1 MGVEYIQSNLTA
13 GELTPELHARTDI
26 TKYDNGV
33 AIAENMVI
41 LPHGGMRRRPG
52 LSKIT
57 DTLVS
62 EDARM
67 APFVFNTAQKYIVL
81 FRPGF
86 IDIYRDGVKVL
97 SALASPY
104 LTLAVIDEIDVIQ
117 AADTM
122 IITHETIAPQK
133 LIRLGSD
140 SSWSISAI
148 TFTDA
153 PTFNFGVSVSDY
165 ENTGATNVQS
175 ILIGDVVF
183 NNDGD
188 AINGTD
194 KTYYEALTAQP
205 SIDLAL
211 QDYTNATNWVEVG
224 KIEPAWSATRGYP
237 AVCTFHQNRLWL
249 AGSTELPTTIW
260 GSKTSGFFN
269 FGLGTGLADDA
280 LADTLDTDEYN
291 KITNIFTGRS
301 LQVFT
306 TGAEFYNNAP
316 VITPT
321 ESGWVRQTGY
331 GSKRMR
337 PIIIDGA
344 TLFVDSSQRT
354 IRQFLF
360 DFNEDSYTAIN
371 LTLLSSHLVTNV
383 KAMAAIKGTQYDVG
397 DYVYV
402 VNEDG
407 TCAVLNTMRSEQIT
421 GWTHWTTDGLF
432 KDVIVVDKDVYFL
445 VLRNSS
451 YFIEKLTEGTYTDHN
466 VLIDGTI
473 PTVDEV
479 VHLTDPVTHLG
490 DEVVHTDLTTG
501 TPVTEITTDY
511 DGVFVNTDFK
521 VIADFSI
528 MPDAN
533 YEGTSGS
540 NVFTITRNAYRL
552 EVGLNFKTKVETLPI
567 ASETQKGTTLHRRKR
582 VVKVDINVLNSLGV
596 YARNRLIPDRS
607 FTVVLD
613 KAPEPFTGFRE
624 MYLLGYDRLTS
635 VIISQEEPLPF
646 VLRGLGTEIAY

>member
-26 TKYDNGV
+26 NKYANGV
-33 AIAENMVI
+33 AIAQNMVI

-52 LSKIT
+52 LFKIA
-57 DTLVS
+57 DSLVS
-62 EDARM
+62 EDARL
-67 APFVFNTAQKYIVL
+67 APFVFNTTQKYIVL

-86 IDIYRDGVKVL
+86 IDIYRDGVLVL
-97 SALASPY
+97 AGLVSPY
-104 LTLAVIDEIDVIQ
+104 LTLAVIDDLDIIQ

-133 LIRLGSD
+133 ILRLGSD
-140 SSWSISAI
+140 ILWSIAPI
-148 TFTDA
+148 VFTNA
-153 PTFNFGVSVSDY
+153 PTFDFGAGV
-165 ENTGATNVQS
+165 
-175 ILIGDVVF
+175 
-183 NNDGD
+183 
-188 AINGTD
+188 
-194 KTYYEALTAQP
+194 
-205 SIDLAL
+205 
-211 QDYTNATNWVEVG
+211 
-224 KIEPAWSATRGYP
+224 EPAWSVTRGYP

-249 AGSTELPTTIW
+249 AGSTELPTSIW
-260 GSKTSGFFN
+260 GSKTSGFFD
-269 FGLGTGLADDA
+269 FGLGTGLADEA
-280 LADTLDTDEYN
+280 LADTLDTDQYN

-316 VITPT
+316 IITPA

-331 GSKRMR
+331 GSKRIR

-354 IRQFLF
+354 IRQYLF
-360 DFNEDSYTAIN
+360 DFNEDSYTAVN

-383 KAMAAIKGTQYDVG
+383 KAIASIKGTQFDVG

-407 TCAVLNTMRSEQIT
+407 SCAVLNTMRHEEIQ
-421 GWTHWTTDGLF
+421 GWTRWVTDGLF
-432 KDVIVVDKDVYFL
+432 KDVIAVDKEVYFL
-445 VLRNSS
+445 ILRSGA

-466 VLIDGTI
+466 VLVDGTK
-473 PTVDEV
+473 PTIDTV
-479 VHLTDPVTHLG
+479 VHTSIAVVHSG
-490 DEVVHTDLTTG
+490 VEVVHTDFTTG
-501 TPVTEITTDY
+501 TPITTITTDF
-511 DGVFVNTDFK
+511 DGTFANTDFK

-528 MPDAN
+528 MPDAT
-533 YEGTSGS
+533 YEGTTGS
-540 NVFTITRNAYRL
+540 NIFTITRNAYRL

-567 ASETQKGTTLHRRKR
+567 ATETQKGTTLHRRKR

-613 KAPEPFTGFRE
+613 QAPEPFTGFKE